1 MKQGLQCSQA
11 EQKCRAKKASLFQ
24 SFRHVQYLQIQAG
37 F

>member
-11 EQKCRAKKASLFQ
+11 KQKCRAKKTSLFQ
-24 SFRHVQYLQIQAG
+24 SLRHVQYLQIYAG